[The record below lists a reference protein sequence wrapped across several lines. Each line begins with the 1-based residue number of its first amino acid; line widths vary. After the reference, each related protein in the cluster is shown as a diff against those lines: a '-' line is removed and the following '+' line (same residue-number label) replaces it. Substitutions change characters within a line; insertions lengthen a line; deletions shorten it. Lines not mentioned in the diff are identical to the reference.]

1 MCGEVD
7 NKIANYILAP
17 LGVVAIALSRRGV
30 IMDTGRHGAMGMIL
44 IGLAALSLPSRP
56 SPAPSELDRRAA
68 LLVES
73 GIDISN
79 TSAVLQGII
88 GTPSDVR
95 GRVATNSLTPEVT
108 AQLKEL
114 HQQLGEQLENL
125 EKAQRVEEKR

>member
-1 MCGEVD
+1 
-7 NKIANYILAP
+7 
-17 LGVVAIALSRRGV
+17 
-30 IMDTGRHGAMGMIL
+30 MDTGRHGAMGMIL